1 MKFYFYLFLLPY
13 FSIFTSDTY
22 CQIYSLTTQRAN
34 PIVGALLV
42 GENTEMMNHFKINA
56 ERNAVICEK
65 DGIYFI
71 FISLQP
77 AVLNFGIN
85 GHLGAWIEVNQQP
98 LTASTSRIYVT
109 QDSPIGVLTTASLI
123 KLKSGDS
130 IGTRFG
136 TTGYDIGVTYIESP
150 SPEEGAIPS
159 YTLSVMKVD

>member
-1 MKFYFYLFLLPY
+1 MKILKWFFLLP
-13 FSIFTSDTY
+13 FFPIFASDAY

-42 GENTEMMNHFKINA
+42 GENTEMTNHFKVNP
-56 ERNAVICEK
+56 ERNAVICEE
-65 DGIYFI
+65 DGVYFI
-71 FISLQP
+71 SFSLQP

-85 GHLGAWIEVNQQP
+85 GHLGAWIEVNQEP

-109 QDSPIGVLTTASLI
+109 QDSPIAVMTTASLI

-130 IGTRFG
+130 IGTRFA
-136 TTGYDIGVTYIESP
+136 TTGYDIGVTYIQSP